1 MNEFAIP
8 ILVDAKVEYTK
19 QLISILKPFIYDGIK
34 SIFEEAKNICTT
46 NKEPGNILL
55 RFQHLLS
62 DIPKWNNEI
71 ISKEVERIVTDSGCD
86 WLEDLIT
93 AVFVSH
99 TKILTAIQVNK
110 KKKENKSTNT

>member
-19 QLISILKPFIYDGIK
+19 QLISILKPFVYDGIK
-34 SIFEEAKNICTT
+34 SIYEEAIRICSI
-46 NKEPGNILL
+46 NKEKGNVLL

-71 ISKEVERIVTDSGCD
+71 
-86 WLEDLIT
+86 L
-93 AVFVSH
+93 
-99 TKILTAIQVNK
+99 TK
-110 KKKENKSTNT
+110 